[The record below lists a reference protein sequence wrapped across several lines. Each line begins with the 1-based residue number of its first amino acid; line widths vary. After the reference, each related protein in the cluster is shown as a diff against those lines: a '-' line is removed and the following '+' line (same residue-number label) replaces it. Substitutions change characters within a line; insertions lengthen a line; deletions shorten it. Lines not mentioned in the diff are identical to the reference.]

1 MEKLLQS
8 MFTQTNVILLT
19 NYLLLVFFYLR
30 ILKYT
35 KYLKHMLNHSTIQF
49 RSNKIHW
56 YIVMVYKSYLE
67 MKTTC
72 EFDINNTAYKYS
84 TLRKLY
90 FVVNIAFRKLS
101 AMYYIHAIA
110 PPPPPKKKCQNSL
123 WSNKYQ
129 FLFRGRVQNC
139 QFVMCVGNKQI
150 SKFTL

>member
-1 MEKLLQS
+1 
-8 MFTQTNVILLT
+8 
-19 NYLLLVFFYLR
+19 
-30 ILKYT
+30 
-35 KYLKHMLNHSTIQF
+35 
-49 RSNKIHW
+49 
-56 YIVMVYKSYLE
+56 

-84 TLRKLY
+84 TLRKLTSSLLVKGY
-90 FVVNIAFRKLS
+90 KVFCCQYCFQRAVS
-101 AMYYIHAIA
+101 AMYYIHAIV
-110 PPPPPKKKCQNSL
+110 PPPKKKCQNSL